1 MWRAPE
7 SNRPRP
13 FAKAFRRDKKSKK
26 ILFSLVKHF
35 FAGRLD
41 LFLPSKAI
49 QFLCPAWSPLGI
61 CTQLIPGHRPARK
74 SLSTLLRVHS
84 SPSCA
89 SADLSSAI
97 VLHIRGSGHKNK
109 KEEATC
115 SSCASIGLSRGF
127 MIFHYKLY
135 KTSFKAPIFSP
146 PSWKLVLFLCLLYEQ
161 AEEVL

>member
-74 SLSTLLRVHS
+74 SLSTILRVHS

-127 MIFHYKLY
+127 IIFTISCIRLPLKHQCFHLH
-135 KTSFKAPIFSP
+135 PGN
-146 PSWKLVLFLCLLYEQ
+146 
-161 AEEVL
+161 